1 MKVMRRRMLQL
12 VGIGVATIAGPMIA
26 TALEAQTGGAFKMA
40 MGPVSAPMKPGG
52 SGANSAV
59 TTCSPYENCAKP
71 RNRPKHKHAHS
82 AAPRR

>member
-12 VGIGVATIAGPMIA
+12 VGIGVATIASPMISS
-26 TALEAQTGGAFKMA
+26 ALEAQTGGAFKMA

-52 SGANSAV
+52 SGTGSAV
-59 TTCSPYENCAKP
+59 TTCYENCAKP

-82 AAPRR
+82 TAPRR